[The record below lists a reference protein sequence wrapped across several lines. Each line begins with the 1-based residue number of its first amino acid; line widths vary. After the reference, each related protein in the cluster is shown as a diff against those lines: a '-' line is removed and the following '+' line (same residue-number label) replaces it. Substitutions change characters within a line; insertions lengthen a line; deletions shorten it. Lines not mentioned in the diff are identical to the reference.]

1 METEKDNSIPFLDT
15 SVIRDSNGL
24 LTTSVYR
31 KPTHTD
37 QYLAYDSH
45 HPQSVKRGIE
55 SLSKDVFERRTST
68 GSEVFSLTICL
79 DAKNFVLIS
88 FFSLIRKIY
97 LKVSTKPPPNDAK
110 RPLPVDVRRSETL
123 LLKLPIVKCLYDRAK
138 HLITKRSVISEE
150 KKHLSSVLVSNG
162 YPSSFIR
169 KLVKTTRPTANNE
182 PTQEFKSTAVLP
194 YIKGVSEVLRRCL
207 QQQGV
212 RTVFKS
218 DTTLRSYLVRP
229 KDALEPGKQEG
240 VVS

>member
-1 METEKDNSIPFLDT
+1 MH
-15 SVIRDSNGL
+15 
-24 LTTSVYR
+24 R

-45 HPQSVKRGIE
+45 HPQSVKRGI
-55 SLSKDVFERRTST
+55 
-68 GSEVFSLTICL
+68 
-79 DAKNFVLIS
+79 
-88 FFSLIRKIY
+88 
-97 LKVSTKPPPNDAK
+97 
-110 RPLPVDVRRSETL
+110 
-123 LLKLPIVKCLYDRAK
+123 VKCLYDRAK
-138 HLITKRSVISEE
+138 HLITKPSVISEE
-150 KKHLSSVLVSNG
+150 KKHLLSVLVSNG

-169 KLVKTTRPTANNE
+169 KLAKTTRPTANNE

-218 DTTLRSYLVRP
+218 DTTLRSHLVRP

-240 VVS
+240 VVYRIPCECGKVYIGETGRAM